1 MKCAMNEERLGPIV
15 SLLRKHEFSN
25 VTNKLFLLKNLCTI
39 LHNSGISG
47 QWSLIWCMRW
57 VPIVLVDAKGSTLAN
72 PRLLVSCL
80 FLFTLLKTFITS
92 DADIISLELFGSK
105 IDAVS

>member
-1 MKCAMNEERLGPIV
+1 MNEEQLRPIV

-25 VTNKLFLLKNLCTI
+25 VTNSNKLFLLNNLCTI

-105 IDAVS
+105 IGAVS